1 MKTEQ
6 CKKATKDYYINCK
19 EEEVFN
25 KLLCAREERADLIRN
40 LSEKYKKTVICIR
53 ANYPGLY
60 KINEESINIVV
71 TLLEE
76 AKEVFKGYITY
87 DLYNIT
93 YEGPIAILIID
104 KPSKKVKKKAVKI
117 EELHPLG
124 RLADIDVYDELGV
137 GISRKE
143 IQIPRRRCF
152 ICQNEAHSCVR
163 SKAHSLEEIKHYIN
177 KTLEGYSKE

>member
-1 MKTEQ
+1 MKIEH
-6 CKKATKDYYINCK
+6 CKKEIKDYYINCK

-25 KLLCAREERADLIRN
+25 KLLYAREERADLIRN

-60 KINEESINIVV
+60 KINEESIKIVA

-76 AKEVFKGYITY
+76 AKEVFKGSITY

-104 KPSKKVKKKAVKI
+104 KTSKEVKRGAVKI

-124 RLADIDVYDELGV
+124 RLADIDVYDELGA
-137 GISRKE
+137 GISREE
-143 IQIPRRRCF
+143 IQVSRRRCF
-152 ICQNEAHSCVR
+152 LCENEAHSCVR
-163 SKAHSLEEIKHYIN
+163 SKAHSLEEIKDYIN
-177 KTLEGYSKE
+177 KIVEGYGKE

>member
-1 MKTEQ
+1 MKIEH
-6 CKKATKDYYINCK
+6 CKKEIKDYYINCK

-25 KLLCAREERADLIRN
+25 KLLYAREERADLIRN
-40 LSEKYKKTVICIR
+40 LSEKYKKTIICIR

-60 KINEESINIVV
+60 KINEESIKIVSI
-71 TLLEE
+71 LLDE
-76 AKEVFKGYITY
+76 AKEAFKEYITY

-104 KPSKKVKKKAVKI
+104 KPSKEVKKRAVKI

-124 RLADIDVYDELGV
+124 RLADIDVYDELGI
-137 GISRKE
+137 GISRE
-143 IQIPRRRCF
+143 EVQIARRRCF
-152 ICQNEAHSCVR
+152 LCKNEAHSCVR

-177 KTLEGYSKE
+177 KIVEGYIKE

>member
-1 MKTEQ
+1 MKIENG
-6 CKKATKDYYINCK
+6 KKTIKDYYINSK

-25 KLLCAREERADLIRN
+25 KLLYAREERADLIRN

-60 KINEESINIVV
+60 KINEESINIVA

-76 AKEVFKGYITY
+76 AKEVFKGCITY

-104 KPSKKVKKKAVKI
+104 KPSKEVKKGAVKI

-124 RLADIDVYDELGV
+124 RLADIDVYDELGA

-143 IQIPRRRCF
+143 IQMARRTCF
-152 ICQNEAHSCVR
+152 LCQNEAHSCVR
-163 SKAHSLEEIKHYIN
+163 SKAHTLEEIKHYIN
-177 KTLEGYSKE
+177 KTVEEYIKE